1 MSGSDPQKPTNIL
14 KKEFLLR
21 SEKYRVVGFEVEPT
35 SVDYSEI
42 KFEGDVCNFP
52 DDSKSQAVHSGAD
65 NQLYFTYSVEW
76 KKSDVSWA
84 SRWDHYLGMSDVQ
97 IHWFS
102 IINSLVV
109 VFFLSG
115 ILAMIMIR
123 TLRRDIARYNTDDY
137 YEDTLE
143 ETGWKLVH
151 GDVFRPPKY
160 PRLFAAVVGS
170 GIQIF
175 CMALI
180 TIFFAMLG
188 MLSPS
193 SRGALMT
200 SAIFLYVIMGLIA
213 GYFAARVYKTLKGRE
228 WRRSAFLTATL
239 YPCIVFT
246 TCFFLNFFIWDKHS
260 SGAVP
265 FTTMLSLL
273 CLWFG
278 ISVPLVYLGY
288 YFGYRKHPY
297 QHPVRTN
304 MIPRQVPTQQWYM
317 NVVLWSVNKF
327 FLATKSGFVQLFS
340 CLFQYANGR
349 HSPVRRRLH
358 RALLRLHR
366 YLAEPVLLFVRISVS
381 GVLHFGCELRAD
393 LDCHDL
399 FPVVRRSM
407 FIPEKLPPGEDR

>member
-1 MSGSDPQKPTNIL
+1 MEKRELIFSFHLCRD
-14 KKEFLLR
+14 
-21 SEKYRVVGFEVEPT
+21 KYRVVGFEVEPM
-35 SVDYSEI
+35 SVDI
-42 KFEGDVCNFP
+42 HDVQFEGDTCNFP
-52 DDSKSQAVHSGAD
+52 DDARPQRIRAGED

-76 KKSDVSWA
+76 KISDVSWA

-115 ILAMIMIR
+115 ILTMIMIR
-123 TLRRDIARYNTDDY
+123 TLRRDIARYNTDDN

-175 CMALI
+175 FMALI

-188 MLSPS
+188 MLSPA

-200 SAIFLYVIMGLIA
+200 TAIFLYVFMGLIA
-213 GYFAARVYKTLKGRE
+213 GYFAARLYKTLKGKE
-228 WRRSAFLTATL
+228 WRKSAFLTATF
-239 YPCIVFT
+239 YPGIVFGT
-246 TCFFLNFFIWDKHS
+246 GFVLNFFIWDKHS

-265 FTTMLSLL
+265 FSTMISLL

-278 ISVPLVYLGY
+278 ISLPLVYLGC
-288 YFGYRKHPY
+288 YFGFRKHSF

-304 MIPRQVPTQQWYM
+304 MIPRQVPAQQWYM
-317 NVVLWSVNKF
+317 NIFLW
-327 FLATKSGFVQLFS
+327 
-340 CLFQYANGR
+340 
-349 HSPVRRRLH
+349 
-358 RALLRLHR
+358 
-366 YLAEPVLLFVRISVS
+366 
-381 GVLHFGCELRAD
+381 
-393 LDCHDL
+393 
-399 FPVVRRSM
+399 
-407 FIPEKLPPGEDR
+407 

>member
-1 MSGSDPQKPTNIL
+1 M
-14 KKEFLLR
+14 
-21 SEKYRVVGFEVEPT
+21 
-35 SVDYSEI
+35 SVDYNEI
-42 KFEGDVCNFP
+42 KFEGDICNFP
-52 DDSKSQAVHSGAD
+52 DDTKSQSLHAD
-65 NQLYFTYSVEW
+65 ANNQLYFTYSVEW

-123 TLRRDIARYNTDDY
+123 TLRKDIARYNTDDY

-170 GIQIF
+170 GLQIF

-200 SAIFLYVIMGLIA
+200 SAIMLYVFMGLIA

-228 WRRSAFLTATL
+228 WRRSAFLTATF
-239 YPCIVFT
+239 YPGIVFT
-246 TCFFLNFFIWDKHS
+246 TCFILNFFIWDKHS

-288 YFGYRKHPY
+288 YFGYRKHPF

-317 NVVLWSVNKF
+317 NVILW
-327 FLATKSGFVQLFS
+327 
-340 CLFQYANGR
+340 
-349 HSPVRRRLH
+349 
-358 RALLRLHR
+358 
-366 YLAEPVLLFVRISVS
+366 
-381 GVLHFGCELRAD
+381 
-393 LDCHDL
+393 
-399 FPVVRRSM
+399 
-407 FIPEKLPPGEDR
+407 